1 MILRYSLTLRVVI
14 SLVELFDAHEL
25 FRDVLW
31 LRHQVSVDLDAG
43 LDLLLEVFLSEGKKA
58 GLDPD
63 FLATVFDFLNDQRFI
78 SEGRRGHVR
87 AELARLIKEHA
98 EGA

>member
-1 MILRYSLTLRVVI
+1 MLPFVQLPCNIGWIKIFEAPAASRCVT
-14 SLVELFDAHEL
+14 DA
-25 FRDVLW
+25 
-31 LRHQVSVDLDAG
+31 
-43 LDLLLEVFLSEGKKA
+43 DLLLEVFLSEGKKA

-63 FLATVFDFLNDQRFI
+63 ILATVFDFLNDQRFI

-98 EGA
+98 EGT